1 MNNARTQAIRH
12 RRHVESLAQQR
23 RVGLGLEHVVLRS
36 WLRCLENHALD
47 PAQRRKPQVVD
58 ALELRRRRAA
68 AECANTI
75 ARAEMLTLAATL
87 DLSAGIVFTDVDG
100 VILQYAGA
108 PAFAEIARR
117 SGFRDGAVWSESE
130 QGTNGMGTCLV
141 VRTPVVIDQHQ
152 HFLVQNTGL
161 SCFAAPVANG
171 SGELVGVLDISCSNA
186 LPHAPML
193 AILNLA
199 VLNIENR
206 LLWRQCREHFALRFH
221 RRPQDIGTA
230 LEGVV
235 TFDGSGAITGAN
247 RNALRLLDAPS
258 HAAVCGRQVE
268 AVLGIDMRQV
278 DSLAANG
285 TLHCRPLMSVNE
297 DRPGFGQVQPPATWR
312 ARTQLNRTPARDTL
326 ALAERAALLE
336 VLEHCEWNVSD
347 AARRLGL
354 ARKTLYRKMSRH
366 RLQRIA
372 PATN

>member
-1 MNNARTQAIRH
+1 MNDARTQAIRH
-12 RRHVESLAQQR
+12 RRHIESLAQQR
-23 RVGLGLEHVVLRS
+23 RVVLGVEHVVLRS

-47 PAQRRKPQVVD
+47 PAQQRKPQIVD

-75 ARAEMLTLAATL
+75 ARAEILTLAATL
-87 DLSAGIVFTDVDG
+87 DLSAGVVFTDADG

-152 HFLVQNTGL
+152 HFLAQNTAL
-161 SCFAAPVANG
+161 SCFAAPVIDG
-171 SGELVGVLDISCSNA
+171 SGELAGVLDISCSDA
-186 LPHAPML
+186 LPHAAML
-193 AILNLA
+193 AVLNLT

-206 LLWRQCREHFALRFH
+206 LLRRQGREHFTLRFH

-235 TFDGSGAITGAN
+235 TFDSSGAITGAN

-268 AVLGIDMRQV
+268 AALGIDMRQI
-278 DSLAANG
+278 DSLAANA
-285 TLHCRPLMSVNE
+285 TLHCRPLMSANE
-297 DRPGFGQVQPPATWR
+297 DRPGFGQIQPPAVWR
-312 ARTQLNRTPARDTL
+312 AATQPGRTPAPDTL
-326 ALAERAALLE
+326 AMAERAALLE
-336 VLEHCEWNVSD
+336 VLEHCEWNISA
-347 AARRLGL
+347 AARKLGL
-354 ARKTLYRKMSRH
+354 ARKTLYRKMARH
-366 RLQRIA
+366 RLRRTA